1 MEIKELLK
9 GVDCTCGKHHSCDID
24 FIAIERG
31 AIGHLTG
38 LCANDKC
45 ILLVCDEN
53 TYAAAG
59 AQTETALAGLNVKK
73 VTFPGNVVLIPNE
86 DAVPRS
92 VKIWKAWTRSS
103 ASAPVSFRIF
113 ASMFPTRAES
123 PTMWSL
129 PLLPWTATPP
139 PALP

>member
-1 MEIKELLK
+1 MEIKELLN

-31 AIGHLTG
+31 AIGYLTG

-59 AQTETALAGLNVKK
+59 AQTEAALAGRNVKK
-73 VTFPGNVVLIPNE
+73 VTVIS
-86 DAVPRS
+86 D
-92 VKIWKAWTRSS
+92 
-103 ASAPVSFRIF
+103 
-113 ASMFPTRAES
+113 
-123 PTMWSL
+123 
-129 PLLPWTATPP
+129 
-139 PALP
+139 